1 MRLVILDQPRTANAV
16 MLVISWKIPLVLI
29 SVQKGSGP
37 ILQMLKIRFVTSSV
51 MCPAGNVLGEIT
63 QSVHLVLNI
72 TSLGIQHACH
82 VQITAQH
89 VLERNMINATHAKRV
104 ISFSRELNA

>member
-1 MRLVILDQPRTANAV
+1 
-16 MLVISWKIPLVLI
+16 
-29 SVQKGSGP
+29 
-37 ILQMLKIRFVTSSV
+37 
-51 MCPAGNVLGEIT
+51 LGEIT

-89 VLERNMINATHAKRV
+89 VLERNMINAIVKSIR
-104 ISFSRELNA
+104 